1 MTKRNEMNDD
11 FVRVIAPL
19 EWFDTKPTR
28 DVWYAV
34 PPLLAGVQ
42 LKYQSPNWRLCSRL
56 AHNEYAECS
65 LAGVAHI
72 LAGEYWAWK
81 EQWVAFAHQVAESVD
96 VQRHILSLTSVYGE
110 TVSLQRLEQ
119 ARSIVRSVAAAQA
132 CALSLEGI
140 R

>member
-1 MTKRNEMNDD
+1 MNDD

-34 PPLLAGVQ
+34 SPLLAGVQ

-65 LAGVAHI
+65 LAGR
-72 LAGEYWAWK
+72 
-81 EQWVAFAHQVAESVD
+81 F
-96 VQRHILSLTSVYGE
+96 
-110 TVSLQRLEQ
+110 
-119 ARSIVRSVAAAQA
+119 RSPS
-132 CALSLEGI
+132 G
-140 R
+140 